1 MTRAAHSNPTDRK
14 ISLVVSLSEIIHVC
28 GLESLSTLSGV
39 WQDSHHGQ
47 RDVSLFII
55 NRQNMLKRMTFHKT
69 KVFLSAIY
77 KLHKKHNGSIVIAL
91 CSVFMLSFK
100 SSVFAQSPD
109 RMAYQSV
116 IRNSSGA
123 LLSDKVVGLRIS
135 ILKGSVTGTVVFSET
150 HRDTTNAYGLVQ
162 VDIGAGTVVS
172 GIMSGI
178 DWSQGP
184 YYIRVETDPAG
195 GTNYQIVGTT
205 QLLSVPYS
213 LYAGNVSSSLS
224 QIGDTLRI
232 GSKKYIIP
240 GIKDVTGI
248 QSSTGIT
255 AHTCGAAG
263 VHNASVPYA
272 TMTDQDGN
280 TYRTVQIG
288 TQVWMAENLK
298 TTKYRNGV
306 SIAHITDNQQWVS
319 DTNGAYC
326 SYSNNIINDCP
337 YGKLYNFYAVVNT
350 NNICPTGWHVPT
362 ESEWLTLTNFL
373 GGSTVAGG
381 KMKVSSS
388 TYWDAPNT
396 GATNQSGFSA
406 LPAGIRAGNDGSFG
420 NNKGYTYIWSTTQSG
435 GNAKFNYMAFDYAEA
450 PMFTYPKGY
459 GFSVRCIKD

>member
-1 MTRAAHSNPTDRK
+1 M
-14 ISLVVSLSEIIHVC
+14 VF
-28 GLESLSTLSGV
+28 
-39 WQDSHHGQ
+39 
-47 RDVSLFII
+47 FI
-55 NRQNMLKRMTFHKT
+55 
-69 KVFLSAIY
+69 
-77 KLHKKHNGSIVIAL
+77 
-91 CSVFMLSFK
+91 

-135 ILKGSVTGTVVFSET
+135 ILKGSATGTVVFSET
-150 HRDTTNAYGLVQ
+150 HRDTTNSYGLVQ

-263 VHNASVPYA
+263 VHNASVPYG

-288 TQVWMAENLK
+288 TQLWMAENLR
-298 TTKYRNGV
+298 TTKYQNGQAIPYINNKT
-306 SIAHITDNQQWVS
+306 SWAQLT
-319 DTNGAYC
+319 TGAFNYYDYN
-326 SYSNNIINDCP
+326 SAYDCP
-337 YGKLYNFYAVVNT
+337 YGKLYNWYAVENA
-350 NNICPTGWHVPT
+350 NKLCPSGWHVPT
-362 ESEWLTLTNFL
+362 LSEWNQLFSFL
-373 GGSTVAGG
+373 GGASQSMIKLKTSGT
-381 KMKVSSS
+381 
-388 TYWDAPNT
+388 TYWTAP
-396 GATNQSGFSA
+396 TNVNGSNSSGFSA
-406 LPAGIRAGNDGSFG
+406 LPGGIGSPDGSHGYLNWDALWWTSTVSGSNAYYIAMRNAVNTSSVYSFPD
-420 NNKGYTYIWSTTQSG
+420 NKNY
-435 GNAKFNYMAFDYAEA
+435 AK
-450 PMFTYPKGY
+450 
-459 GFSVRCIKD
+459 SIRCIKD